1 MEKSLDKHSDL
12 MEKGSISL
20 ETAMKELDSISA
32 KDILG
37 YADEHPEAQEIEG
50 GDAKSLAI
58 KLLEVFEIDNR
69 DKPLNEATFR
79 EWLKEIAS
87 QKSQSYKGRP
97 GRDKGRPDRII
108 NIKTLVGWVFYN
120 QKRL

>member
-97 GRDKGRPDRII
+97 DRVI